1 MPASCLL
8 LLALA
13 AAADGPTAAEARAFV
28 ARVNADLERLE
39 HRAATAEW
47 VKLTHITDDTERLSA
62 WADEELMAYRSRAV
76 QEAARFRGLDLDP
89 ATARAVELL
98 RTSPTLPAP
107 ADPARRAEL
116 ATLAS
121 RLPAAY
127 GKARGCGRDGKGP
140 CRTLEALE
148 EVMARTRS
156 WDELLDAWAGWHAVG
171 APLREDYRRLVALGN
186 EGARDIGFRDVGE
199 IWRSR
204 YDMPAEAFE
213 RELERLWAQV
223 RPLYRE
229 LHCHVRARLQAAHG
243 AGRVPDGRPIPA
255 HLLGN
260 MWAQHWGEIY
270 RLVEPFPGVPAPD
283 VDAALRAKGWD
294 AVRMVKAAEAFFVS
308 LGLAPLPA
316 SFWERSMLVRPRDRE
331 VVCHASAE
339 DLDARDDLRIKMCI
353 RPTGEDLG
361 VIHHELGHNYYQRA
375 YKGQPALFRES
386 ANGGFHEAL
395 GDTVGLSVTPG
406 YLESI
411 GLLDQAGR
419 DPRSAV
425 NVQMQVALDKVAFL
439 PFGLLVDRWRWDV
452 FSGKA
457 PPERWNAAWWEL
469 RRSVQ
474 GVESPL
480 PRTEADFDPGAKY
493 HVPANATYAIYFLAH
508 LYQFQFHQA
517 LCRAAGHRGPLH
529 ECSVAGSREAGRR
542 LEAMMALGSSRPWPE
557 AMQALTG
564 QRQADASALLEYF
577 APLRRWLEEQNRG
590 RRCGW

>member
-1 MPASCLL
+1 MLASLL
-8 LLALA
+8 LLLVA
-13 AAADGPTAAEARAFV
+13 AAGEGPTSEEARAFV

-39 HRAATAEW
+39 YRAATAEW
-47 VKLTHITDDTERLSA
+47 VMLTHITGDTERLSA

-89 ATARAVELL
+89 ATARAVEIL
-98 RTSPTLPAP
+98 RTSPTLPGP
-107 ADPARRAEL
+107 SDPSRRAEL
-116 ATLAS
+116 AALAS

-140 CRTLEALE
+140 CRELEALE
-148 EVMARTRS
+148 QVMARSRS
-156 WDELLDAWAGWHAVG
+156 WDELLDAWAGWHAIG
-171 APLREDYRRLVALGN
+171 APLRQDYRRLVTLGN

-204 YDMPAEAFE
+204 YDMPPAAFE
-213 RELERLWAQV
+213 RELDRLWAQV
-223 RPLYRE
+223 RPLYQA
-229 LHCHVRARLQAAHG
+229 LHCYVRARLQRVHG
-243 AGRVPDGRPIPA
+243 AERVPDGRPIPA

-260 MWAQHWGEIY
+260 MWAQQWGEIY
-270 RLVEPFPGVPAPD
+270 RLVEPFPGVAAPD
-283 VDAALRAKGWD
+283 VDAALGARGWD
-294 AVRMVKAAEAFFVS
+294 AVRMVKAGEAFFVS

-316 SFWERSMLVRPRDRE
+316 TFWERSMLARPRDRE
-331 VVCHASAE
+331 VVCHASAD
-339 DLDARDDLRIKMCI
+339 DLDARDDLRVKMCI

-375 YKGQPALFRES
+375 YQGLPTLFRDS
-386 ANGGFHEAL
+386 ANAGFHEAL

-406 YLESI
+406 YLKSI
-411 GLLDQAGR
+411 GLLDEAAR
-419 DPRSAV
+419 DPRAVV

-469 RRSVQ
+469 RRGIQ
-474 GVESPL
+474 GVEAPL

-508 LYQFQFHQA
+508 VYQFQFHRA
-517 LCRAAGHRGPLH
+517 LCQAVGHRGPIH

-542 LEAMMALGSSRPWPE
+542 LEAMMAMGRSRPWPD
-557 AMQALTG
+557 AMEALTG
-564 QRQADASALLEYF
+564 QRQADAAALLEYF
-577 APLRRWLEEQNRG
+577 APLRDWLGEQNRG